1 MRDRGVWLGAQGVLT
16 GATQGD
22 RMPIR
27 MSLRTVQLH
36 GFGSEEEEKGQVQ
49 KKEKNKKR
57 TEKEEE
63 RTGDKRKKTQKEKKM
78 HGRTTINM

>member
-36 GFGSEEEEKGQVQ
+36 GFGSEEEKGQVQ

-57 TEKEEE
+57 TEKEE